1 MLASQIARLLTTP
14 ANVPAMSARGSF
26 RHRRSIL
33 RVDYVTD
40 AEAARILLPE
50 PLQMPPIPRA
60 SIYLTEY
67 HDMFSDRPIIEVAQ
81 AIEAV
86 SPAGAVGDFVQAVYS
101 DSIPAL
107 ISNREAYLQ
116 PVLYGAG
123 SMTHRHAVTDFALK
137 INDVVVLQGSA
148 GYKSEPIAPD
158 DVTELFTRPKFF
170 LKVLGSPLLGE
181 PSQPTLFALQPSE
194 LDIAEAHRAP
204 SRVNFFPHVMAPL
217 DDLPIKHIQTCHR
230 VEADW
235 TVGTA
240 HVVHRYAR

>member
-26 RHRRSIL
+26 RHRRSVL

-40 AEAARILLPE
+40 ADAARILLPE
-50 PLQMPPIPRA
+50 PLQMPAIPRA
-60 SIYLTEY
+60 SIYLTQY

-86 SPAGAVGDFVQAVYS
+86 SPSGVIGDFVQAVYT

-107 ISNREAYLQ
+107 VGNREAYLQ
-116 PVLYGAG
+116 PVLYGSG
-123 SMTHRHAVTDFALK
+123 SIRHRHAVTDFALR

-148 GYKSEPIAPD
+148 GYKSEPIA
-158 DVTELFTRPKFF
+158 TEDAADLFMRPKFF

-181 PSQPTLFALQPSE
+181 PPRPTLFSLQPAE
-194 LDIAEAHRAP
+194 LDITEAHRAP

-217 DDLPIKHIQTCHR
+217 DDLPIKHIQTCHH
-230 VEADW
+230 VETNW

-240 HVVHRYAR
+240 QIVHQYAR